1 MLYIRF
7 TVVPKKEFLYLV
19 ICTIHSQVELSDK
32 IKEFIA
38 PIKQHIEADGGS
50 VEFIEVTEDLIVK
63 IKLSGSVKPCED
75 CPDPMK
81 YCTPCIMDTRHLQSE
96 IRRHL
101 TESFSELN
109 GIEYD

>member
-1 MLYIRF
+1 M
-7 TVVPKKEFLYLV
+7 
-19 ICTIHSQVELSDK
+19 ELSDK
-32 IKEFIA
+32 IKQFIA

-81 YCTPCIMDTRHLQSE
+81 YCTPCIMDTRHLKKK

>member
-1 MLYIRF
+1 M
-7 TVVPKKEFLYLV
+7 
-19 ICTIHSQVELSDK
+19 ELSDK

-81 YCTPCIMDTRHLQSE
+81 YCTPCIMDTRHLKKEYQMLPYDLLGE
-96 IRRHL
+96 VICGQWI
-101 TESFSELN
+101 TLN
-109 GIEYD
+109 